1 MVTDSDFHTL
11 IATLQRALD
20 LRLTKSQRTKLK
32 TLCQEIAGV
41 EAESGIP
48 PSRLKEEADAKKA
61 AIARAEAAE
70 QRVKELEAKLVEA
83 LERRSWWR
91 R

>member
-1 MVTDSDFHTL
+1 MVTDSDFHSL

-32 TLCQEIAGV
+32 ALCQEIAGV

-48 PSRLKEEADAKKA
+48 PRRLKEEADAKEA
-61 AIARAEAAE
+61 AISRAKAAE

>member
-41 EAESGIP
+41 EAESG
-48 PSRLKEEADAKKA
+48 LKEEADARRA
-61 AIARAEAAE
+61 AIARAQAAE
-70 QRVKELEAKLVEA
+70 QRVKDLEAKLAEA